1 MARNTA
7 NPQRLAL
14 LSEPP
19 GPPIKLAPG
28 CPVMRF
34 ADVSPSLHWLA
45 WVFLLAKML
54 VIDRAELGNEWQ
66 GQH

>member
-34 ADVSPSLHWLA
+34 ADVSPSLQLA
-45 WVFLLAKML
+45 CVGFPPRED
-54 VIDRAELGNEWQ
+54 VGNR
-66 GQH
+66 